1 MENPGIRCFSPE
13 DFQEIV
19 EIEIEAFSEHN
30 PLLYMNFYESVG
42 DGFLV
47 AEKSGKVLGF
57 VVGYRSAENEGH
69 IFSLG
74 VKREYRGRGTGTK
87 LVYAICDLFAA
98 NGLKYAR
105 LEVRISNKKARKLY
119 RSIGFVPC
127 WLEKKYYLDGEDGL
141 VMKMHL
147 HPYRLLISKK
157 KYLEEDFQKNK
168 TIPSFSGRFSYG
180 PSV

>member
-1 MENPGIRCFSPE
+1 MAEPRIRHFSPE

-19 EIEIEAFSEHN
+19 EIEMEAFSEHN

-47 AEKSGKVLGF
+47 AEESEKVVGF

-74 VKREYRGRGTGTK
+74 VKEKYRGLGIGTS
-87 LVYAICDLFAA
+87 LVYAICDMFAA
-98 NGLKYAR
+98 NGLRYAR
-105 LEVRISNKKARKLY
+105 LEVRVSNEKAQKLY
-119 RSIGFVPC
+119 RSIGFIPC
-127 WLEKKYYLDGEDGL
+127 WTEKKYYIDGEDGL

-157 KYLEEDFQKNK
+157 RYLEEYVHKDRM
-168 TIPSFSGRFSYG
+168 IPSFPGRFSYG
-180 PSV
+180 P